1 MRMSLDIK
9 KKFSTSSD
17 RVKCIDQHLTE
28 PWILCSLY
36 NGRVVIYNTQNE
48 AIVKEWEVTE
58 YPVRS
63 AKFICRKQWVICGA
77 DDVFLRVYN
86 YNTTEEIKKWEAHV
100 DYIRALAVHP
110 TLPYVISGSDD
121 ATIKLW
127 DWEKNWQ
134 CVRVFE
140 GHEHYVMSLSF
151 NPKDTNTFASAS
163 LDKTIKV
170 WNLASSHPN
179 YTLEGKDGHTKG
191 VNCISYYQGGEK
203 PYLVSG
209 SDDKTVKVWDYQ
221 TKACVQTIQGHL
233 QYVSSVLYHPEMP
246 LLMSSSEDGTVRIY
260 NSNTY
265 GLVKQLS
272 YGMERCWVISVRVGS
287 NLVALG
293 YDDGVTVVKIG
304 RDSPAASMDE
314 TGKII
319 FAKQNDVMIANIRT
333 AIDAGTVVD
342 GERIQLAR
350 KEMGHS
356 ECYPQ
361 SIKHSPNGRLCS
373 VLGDGEYTIYVV
385 GATWRNKAFG
395 DASEFVWGRGKG
407 QYAIKEKSLD
417 PKIRIY
423 LDFKEVVAFKPEFT
437 PEGIF
442 GDGPLL
448 AVKGRDVVAF
458 YDWDKGT
465 FITQIEGITCKE
477 IYWSESGDNM
487 IISSD
492 NSFYK
497 LKFNKDLVNGLLENQ
512 SEIPEEGIEEAFF
525 DYEEIP
531 EKIKSGVWAK
541 DSFIFTSTGNKLNF
555 CVGNLVEV
563 ICHLEK
569 PLFLLGYLPRY
580 GRVFLM
586 DKALSVISYAMDY
599 AVLEYQTA
607 VLNKDYAAASNILP
621 QIQEKDLPRVA
632 LFLESQGH
640 KKQALKI
647 TTDLDHK
654 FELAIS
660 LGALDIAASIADQLG
675 ESDSE
680 HKWKQISDLALSV
693 WNFELAEKAM
703 LNSNDLSGLL
713 LLYSS
718 LGNAQGMENLGLMAL
733 DKGRYNIAFVS
744 LLMLGRVNECINLL
758 VKANRVQ
765 EAAFMALSYAPSR
778 VPEILHLWKTNLNKT
793 NAKIAK
799 SLANPVEYPNL
810 FTLYEE
816 SVATEEHFRKEDPTI
831 DDLPPAFE
839 YLNRIDEIDRDLIEE
854 FQRSFQNNENQ
865 ENVEQEIVENTES
878 QDIEKEGEE
887 NQENVEQE
895 NVENTVDEQT
905 EIETGEEAILV

>member
-9 KKFSTSSD
+9 RKFSASSD

-48 AIVKEWEVTE
+48 AVVKEWEVTE

-77 DDVFLRVYN
+77 DDVYLRVFN

-121 ATIKLW
+121 VTIKLW

-134 CVRVFE
+134 CIRVFE
-140 GHEHYVMSLSF
+140 GHEHYVMSLCF

-179 YTLEGKDGHTKG
+179 FTLEGKDGHTKG
-191 VNCISYYQGGEK
+191 VNCISYYLGGEK

-272 YGMERCWVISVRVGS
+272 YGMERCWAISIRVGS

-333 AIDAGTVVD
+333 AIDSGSVVD

-423 LDFKEVVAFKPEFT
+423 LDFKEVVSFKPEFT

-465 FITQIEGITCKE
+465 FITQIEGITSKE
-477 IYWSESGDNM
+477 IYWSESGDNI

-497 LKFNKDLVNGLLENQ
+497 LKYNKDLVGGLLENQ
-512 SEIPEEGIEEAFF
+512 NDIPEEGIEEAFF

-555 CVGNLVEV
+555 CVGNLVEC

-569 PLFLLGYLPRY
+569 PLFLLGYLPRF

-586 DKALSVISYAMDY
+586 DKALSVISYTMDY
-599 AVLEYQTA
+599 SVLEYQTA
-607 VLNKDYAAASNILP
+607 VLNKDYEVASQILP
-621 QIQEKDLPRVA
+621 QIKEKDLPRVA

-647 TTDLDHK
+647 TTDMDHK

-660 LGALDIAASIADQLG
+660 LGALDIAAGIANQLG
-675 ESDSE
+675 ENDSE
-680 HKWKQISDLALSV
+680 HKWKQIADLALSV
-693 WNFELAEKAM
+693 WDFELAEKAM

-718 LGNAQGMENLGLMAL
+718 LGNAPGMEKLGVMAIE
-733 DKGRYNIAFVS
+733 KGSYNIAFIC
-744 LLMLGRVNECINLL
+744 LLLLGRVNSCIDLL

-765 EAAFMALSYAPSR
+765 EAAFMSLSYAPSR
-778 VPEILHLWKTNLNKT
+778 VPEILNTWKTNLNKT

-816 SVATEEHFRKEDPTI
+816 SVLAELQFRKQDSTL
-831 DDLPPAFE
+831 DDLPSAFE
-839 YLNRIDEIDRDLIEE
+839 YLNKINDIDRDLIQE
-854 FQRSFQNNENQ
+854 FQELGLNVQNEQEEEQEQGNGSQENQ
-865 ENVEQEIVENTES
+865 KTEEIKEEIANEEES
-878 QDIEKEGEE
+878 KEEKTIKEE
-887 NQENVEQE
+887 
-895 NVENTVDEQT
+895 TS
-905 EIETGEEAILV
+905 GEAILI